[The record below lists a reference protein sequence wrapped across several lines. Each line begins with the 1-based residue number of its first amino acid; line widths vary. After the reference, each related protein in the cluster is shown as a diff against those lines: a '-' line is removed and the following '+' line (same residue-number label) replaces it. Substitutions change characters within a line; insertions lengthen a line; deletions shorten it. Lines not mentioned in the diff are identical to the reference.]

1 MRLRVSAIASNA
13 ALCSAITSLLCE
25 SSAVAE
31 TLPLPANPT
40 FSSYVPSEPYR
51 ILASGLLARVFSD
64 STVDG
69 LRIQIVDALIGPSQK
84 TEGVALRGPST
95 HFVLSGSGQITY
107 AEGGAV
113 VERKFQPG
121 SSWTLAPGQAFRI
134 ENQGEQHV
142 DIRIRI
148 ITAAP

>member
-1 MRLRVSAIASNA
+1 MRLRVSAVAGNA
-13 ALCSAITSLLCE
+13 ICSAITSLLCE

-31 TLPLPANPT
+31 TLPLPVKPP

-69 LRIQIVDALIGPSQK
+69 LRIQIVDALIGPNQQ
-84 TEGVALRGPST
+84 TEGVALLGPST
-95 HFVLSGSGQITY
+95 HLVLSGSGQVTY
-107 AEGGAV
+107 AEGGV
-113 VERKFQPG
+113 IVENKFQPG
-121 SSWTLAPGQAFRI
+121 SSWTLSSGQAFRI
-134 ENQGEQHV
+134 ENQGEHHV

>member
-1 MRLRVSAIASNA
+1 MRLKISAA
-13 ALCSAITSLLCE
+13 AGRAVCSATIALLCE

-31 TLPLPANPT
+31 MLPLPVNPN

-64 STVDG
+64 SSIDG
-69 LRIQIVDALIGPSQK
+69 LRIQIVDALIGPNQQ
-84 TEGVALRGPST
+84 TEGVALLGPST
-95 HFVLSGSGQITY
+95 HLVLSGSGQVTY
-107 AEGGAV
+107 AEAGV
-113 VERKFQPG
+113 IIEKKFQPG
-121 SSWTLAPGQAFRI
+121 SSWTLSSGQAFRI
-134 ENQGEQHV
+134 ENQGEHHV